1 MRKLDW
7 WRAWQ
12 IERVGGQLAELE
24 RGKGRKREGETEGR
38 AGAGCALEGQR
49 DGLLLVEAQGRA
61 LA

>member
-1 MRKLDW
+1 VR
-7 WRAWQ
+7 
-12 IERVGGQLAELE
+12 GQLAELE